1 MALRAI
7 PLAARPLRAACILVS
22 LFAVAGISHGS
33 TGTTLATNGVD
44 AKTAPPAAAAK
55 QPAPSKL
62 QWNELTPAQQQALA
76 PLAGEWNSLEPER
89 KLKWLAI
96 GNKYASMNPDEQQRV
111 QDRMRE
117 WLKLTPDER
126 RIARESY
133 SRAKKLNPDQKSEKW
148 QEYQQLSE
156 EQKKKLAADAAA
168 KKPVATLPRPSQAAT
183 KPVPSIKSTPKP
195 VLEESVTP
203 KAAGKFPL
211 QQPTEPVSK

>member
-1 MALRAI
+1 MAFRVLYC
-7 PLAARPLRAACILVS
+7 AARPLRAVCILVS
-22 LFAVAGISHGS
+22 LFAVAGFSHGS
-33 TGTTLATNGVD
+33 TGTN
-44 AKTAPPAAAAK
+44 PPANGSGGNPVSPAPAAK
-55 QPAPSKL
+55 EASSKL
-62 QWNELTPAQQQALA
+62 LWTDLTPAQQQALA
-76 PLAGEWNSLEPER
+76 PLAGEWNSLEPDR
-89 KLKWLAI
+89 KKKWLAI
-96 GNKYASMNPDEQQRV
+96 GNKYASMNSEEQQRV

-183 KPVPSIKSTPKP
+183 KPVPPIKSTPKP

-211 QQPTEPVSK
+211 QQPTQPVSK